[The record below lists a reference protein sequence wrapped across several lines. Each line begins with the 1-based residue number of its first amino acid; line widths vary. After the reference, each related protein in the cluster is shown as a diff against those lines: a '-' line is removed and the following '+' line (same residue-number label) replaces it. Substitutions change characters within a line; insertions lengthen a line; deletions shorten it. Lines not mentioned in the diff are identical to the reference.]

1 MDLPNRIGRV
11 DISTKVA
18 GRNVGRRNQN
28 WGIMVVQEAA
38 SVMYSESEDLS
49 IAEEVQTE
57 EKKDSKALRVIG
69 WFSVGMAVAALGIYL
84 GIELRSRS
92 KFKKRT
98 PYDFYANA
106 GESQA
111 SEFGVGI

>member
-1 MDLPNRIGRV
+1 MGRQNR
-11 DISTKVA
+11 
-18 GRNVGRRNQN
+18 N
-28 WGIMVVQEAA
+28 WGIMVVQEAVP
-38 SVMYSESEDLS
+38 VMYSEAENLEN
-49 IAEEVQTE
+49 AEEVELE
-57 EKKDSKALRVIG
+57 EKKDSKALKVIG

-84 GIELRSRS
+84 GVELRSRS

-106 GESQA
+106 GEAQA